1 MPLDQ
6 EDQARVAEAIR
17 ESGANSSGDRVL
29 VLSAPDSQKL
39 GPATVM
45 CTILNRTI
53 GAYHVQPYPGQTAEL
68 FTLEQDRG
76 YS

>member
-17 ESGANSSGDRVL
+17 ESGAHSGGDRVL

-53 GAYHVQPYPGQTAEL
+53 GTYHDSNLTGA
-68 FTLEQDRG
+68 DR
-76 YS
+76 

>member
-45 CTILNRTI
+45 CAILNRTI
-53 GAYHVQPYPGQTAEL
+53 GAYLDSAIIEDSLLSYNA
-68 FTLEQDRG
+68 
-76 YS
+76 